1 MALILEWSIDTLC
14 HFTTPRKRKMTRSI
28 VYSTKPRMDGFMEAG
43 ASVTCTAGE
52 VNIKKG
58 LNTPN
63 ASGRNMLKNV
73 EKMTRNYL
81 NATNRLH

>member
-1 MALILEWSIDTLC
+1 
-14 HFTTPRKRKMTRSI
+14 
-28 VYSTKPRMDGFMEAG
+28 MEAG